1 MIRGNHFYVTLISEN
16 RCNYRGFYRKSLL
29 LPLAEGSVH
38 THTYLDAFYF
48 IFREIPVNQTAFIF
62 IKSYGIPNHSTRAPG
77 TTGGIM
83 WDTRGH
89 WNMKMKGKKKE
100 KRIETVTMDALPF
113 NGCSPLFF
121 FVEISKTTIC
131 LLCIVSNQNEERNI
145 ECWLEKYFTVNIS
158 FVLQNTYI
166 QGLFYQPSV
175 FQMYNFVEGMI

>member
-1 MIRGNHFYVTLISEN
+1 
-16 RCNYRGFYRKSLL
+16 
-29 LPLAEGSVH
+29 
-38 THTYLDAFYF
+38 
-48 IFREIPVNQTAFIF
+48 
-62 IKSYGIPNHSTRAPG
+62 
-77 TTGGIM
+77 M

-158 FVLQNTYI
+158 FVKRYYRIRISKNYFISPQFFRCTILWKGWFNEIYSSFWESYRWRVKIYFREKLT
-166 QGLFYQPSV
+166 F
-175 FQMYNFVEGMI
+175 

>member
-1 MIRGNHFYVTLISEN
+1 
-16 RCNYRGFYRKSLL
+16 
-29 LPLAEGSVH
+29 
-38 THTYLDAFYF
+38 
-48 IFREIPVNQTAFIF
+48 
-62 IKSYGIPNHSTRAPG
+62 
-77 TTGGIM
+77 M

-113 NGCSPLFF
+113 NGCSLLFFFFF

-131 LLCIVSNQNEERNI
+131 SSVSNQNEERNI

-166 QGLFYQPSV
+166 
-175 FQMYNFVEGMI
+175 